1 MKTWNRLPI
10 KHKLTAAFSLVL
22 LIVGSVV
29 AVDVAINARV
39 AELSR
44 TATERVFPLRN
55 AITDT
60 ISGVTLAD
68 DRGSYY
74 VLAAKAGSRAQY
86 LQQFDDALKDVKTA
100 LDSAQQLTTS
110 DVDRKAIGD
119 FRAWEQSYE
128 HAARAA
134 FDSFNRGQL
143 SNDTRL
149 IEAGRQKFLAA
160 DAASGAALLQK
171 LDESN
176 DRHVAESSADLLA
189 ATKLANFVSIG
200 GGIVAFGLSIA
211 LALLMGGSIGRR
223 IGV

>member
-10 KHKLTAAFSLVL
+10 KHKLTAAFSLIL

-74 VLAAKAGSRAQY
+74 VRVHASGSRPRSCRPGS
-86 LQQFDDALKDVKTA
+86 LPALA
-100 LDSAQQLTTS
+100 LVFGPAP
-110 DVDRKAIGD
+110 
-119 FRAWEQSYE
+119 
-128 HAARAA
+128 
-134 FDSFNRGQL
+134 GQ
-143 SNDTRL
+143 R
-149 IEAGRQKFLAA
+149 IP
-160 DAASGAALLQK
+160 
-171 LDESN
+171 
-176 DRHVAESSADLLA
+176 
-189 ATKLANFVSIG
+189 
-200 GGIVAFGLSIA
+200 GIVA
-211 LALLMGGSIGRR
+211 RR
-223 IGV
+223 PVGVVQNGIEGFE